1 MALIT
6 ACGSSDDDSARPDA
20 AGSRLQVAATIYAVT
35 YFTERVAGDRAEVT
49 PLVKPGVEAHDF
61 EPAPSDIRA
70 IASADVVVF
79 NHPVMEAWMPD
90 ALEAVGGER
99 VVVQASD
106 AAPLMEEE
114 PVAGEGHGLGPT
126 DPHVWLNPVEAIEQV
141 RRIQAGLTA
150 ADPDGAAAYSNNAD
164 TLIEEL
170 DALDTR
176 LASAL
181 SECRHSTIVV
191 SHLAYGHLADRY
203 GLIQVGLSGLASGFE
218 ASPRAITDAI
228 DLIDELGL
236 EYVLQEPISESRLA
250 ETVARETGATILE
263 LHPLESLTPAQRDA
277 GEDFF
282 SVMDRNI
289 AVLVTA
295 LDCDR

>member
-1 MALIT
+1 MRYGIFHYTAAQLIGDQGCLV
-6 ACGSSDDDSARPDA
+6 AMDPLPDY
-20 AGSRLQVAATIYAVT
+20 I
-35 YFTERVAGDRAEVT
+35 ERVSQKVQA
-49 PLVKPGVEAHDF
+49 
-61 EPAPSDIRA
+61 
-70 IASADVVVF
+70 ADLKNV
-79 NHPVMEAWMPD
+79 
-90 ALEAVGGER
+90 R
-99 VVVQASD
+99 VVKC
-106 AAPLMEEE
+106 
-114 PVAGEGHGLGPT
+114 
-126 DPHVWLNPVEAIEQV
+126 
-141 RRIQAGLTA
+141 
-150 ADPDGAAAYSNNAD
+150 
-164 TLIEEL
+164 

-181 SECRHSTIVV
+181 SECRHTTIVV

-203 GLIQVGLSGLASGFE
+203 GLDQVGLSGLASGFE
-218 ASPRAITDAI
+218 ASPRAITDAV
-228 DLIDELGL
+228 DLIKELGL

-289 AVLVTA
+289 AVLVKA